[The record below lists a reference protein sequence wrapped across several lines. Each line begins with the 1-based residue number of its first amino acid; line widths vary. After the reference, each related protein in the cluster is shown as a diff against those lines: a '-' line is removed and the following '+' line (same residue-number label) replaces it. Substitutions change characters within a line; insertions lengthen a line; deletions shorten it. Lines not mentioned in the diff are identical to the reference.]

1 MRVVRVLPG
10 RGGVVWLFWPCR
22 LRRRG
27 IGLEFEMR
35 AVCIYLIG
43 IPLVLF
49 TYGDVEVVRR

>member
-1 MRVVRVLPG
+1 M
-10 RGGVVWLFWPCR
+10 WLFWPCR

-43 IPLVLF
+43 ILLVLF